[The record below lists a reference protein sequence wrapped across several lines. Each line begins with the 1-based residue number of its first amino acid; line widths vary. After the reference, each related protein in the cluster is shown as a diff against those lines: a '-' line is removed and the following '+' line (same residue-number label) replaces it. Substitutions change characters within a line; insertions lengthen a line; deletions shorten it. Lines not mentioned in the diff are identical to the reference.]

1 MEDKKKRLEEL
12 KAKKEKEKVERIEL
26 TKKIREEAQARKAE
40 EKERRRAEHDQR
52 VEEARAIK
60 ESKAAERK
68 ARHTALANEQ
78 EKQTI
83 LKKQREVTIEFS
95 DFVTIKSA
103 LTKELQKFG
112 EIESFKRTLSGCE
125 ARFSDHDG
133 AQAAISAGEV
143 ETTINLTVQMSE
155 IKQHSIHFFPT
166 ESETLD
172 TSYLKSVK
180 KFFNDQCNKACPFPC
195 AHVSVVTKRRG
206 AVIVGFNN
214 SETRN
219 HIAAIASENW
229 KVNGCPIGAIGN
241 GFPPKNAYKKQKIT
255 EGN

>member
-95 DFVTIKSA
+95 DFETIKSA

-112 EIESFKRTLSGCE
+112 KIESFKRTLSGCE
-125 ARFSDHDG
+125 ARFSEHDG
-133 AQAAISAGEV
+133 AQAAVSAGEV
-143 ETTINLTVQMSE
+143 ETTINLTVQASE
-155 IKQHSIHFFPT
+155 IKQHSIHFFPF
-166 ESETLD
+166 ETVTID
-172 TSYLKSVK
+172 ASYLKSVK
-180 KFFNDQCNKACPFPC
+180 TFFNIKCKSLVGN
-195 AHVSVVTKRRG
+195 VSVVTKKRG

-219 HIAAIASENW
+219 RIAAAASEKW
-229 KVNGCPIGAIGN
+229 KVNGSPIGAIGN
-241 GFPPKNAYKKQKIT
+241 GFPPKNAHKKQKIT